1 MGIPSFYK
9 HLLQTITGL
18 TTKVRHAPPQLF
30 GLDLNCAIYHCVHKL
45 QKKTPYNDQIRTK
58 WEQDLITSVI
68 AYIKQIDSIV
78 NPTETLYIGVDGVVA
93 MAKIRQQRVRRFK
106 SSILSEEEGK
116 IKAAAKGIKYIPQ
129 PRWDT
134 NAITP
139 GTRFMA
145 NLATALK
152 TYAKTNPKKII
163 VSAADEPG
171 EGEQKIMEYIR
182 KYKPKDVV
190 VYGLDADLIVLSLW
204 TACTESITVDLFREE
219 VEFGGGVKHDA
230 LGDEQYLYMNIQHLA
245 SAMYDQYA
253 YPDQAKQ
260 DFVCDFVGL
269 MNLLGNDFVPHGM
282 GLKIRDEGVETLLK
296 IYKQK
301 MLPLV
306 IKADDVWEYNVDTL
320 KVFLEDLAQAEPR
333 LILRNTKKK
342 LEARIGFT
350 ASKEPE
356 DQALAR
362 YNDSPVLWAAESIL
376 VERKLHEG
384 DEKAKLVLKPDW
396 TEAYDKYAL
405 WGSDPKEAAE
415 SYLQSLAWT
424 LAYYSGTAMDTQWY
438 YPWLLPPRMDTV
450 LALLNTKEALHIP
463 RTQHTPLKPL
473 EQLAMVLPES
483 SFHLLPPEYAKL
495 PKMYPY
501 AWPVSWPVFSL
512 GRRFLWECEPLIP
525 LVQPSQM
532 KHWIE
537 LLYED

>member
-1 MGIPSFYK
+1 M
-9 HLLQTITGL
+9 LQTITGL
-18 TTKVRHAPPQLF
+18 TTKDRPNKPQVF

-45 QKKTPYNDQIRTK
+45 QKKIPYNHEIRLK

-68 AYIKQIDSIV
+68 AYIKQIDGIV

-93 MAKIRQQRVRRFK
+93 MAKIRQQRMRRFK
-106 SSILSEEEGK
+106 SSIVSEEEGK
-116 IKAAAKGIKYIPQ
+116 IKAAAKGVPYNPQ

-139 GTRFMA
+139 GTKFMA

-163 VSAADEPG
+163 ISAADEPG

-182 KYKPKDVV
+182 KHKPKDVV

-204 TACTESITVDLFREE
+204 TACTESMTVDLFREE
-219 VEFGGGVKHDA
+219 VEFGGGIKHDA
-230 LGDEQYLYMNIQHLA
+230 LGEEQYLYMNIQHLA
-245 SAMYDQYA
+245 SVLYEEYA

-260 DFVCDFVGL
+260 DFICDFVGL

-296 IYKQK
+296 LYKQK

-306 IKADDVWEYNVDTL
+306 LKTDDVWEYNVETL
-320 KVFLEDLAQAEPR
+320 KVFLKDLAQLEPR

-342 LEARIGFT
+342 LEARIGMT

-384 DEKAKLVLKPDW
+384 DEKAKLVLKPNW

-405 WGSDPKEAAE
+405 WGSKPEEAAE
-415 SYLQSLAWT
+415 SYLQALAWT

-438 YPWLLPPRMDTV
+438 YPWLLTPRMETILSV
-450 LALLNTKEALHIP
+450 LNTKEALHIP
-463 RTQHTPLKPL
+463 RTQHVQLKPL

-495 PKMYPY
+495 PQMYPY

-525 LVQPSQM
+525 LVQPTQM